1 MKGYEISLELM
12 AMMIGI
18 VSIIIAVRYALFFS
32 RSRKAIARAMMFM
45 LVAEALASGTTCAF
59 NALAIADLIRVA
71 PPIVMVLMR
80 IIIFSAVLA
89 STIHLAN
96 TIRSMTRDA

>member
-1 MKGYEISLELM
+1 MHDAGRIPVFPNTVGNGSGVKGYEISLELM

-71 PPIVMVLMR
+71 PPIVMV
-80 IIIFSAVLA
+80 
-89 STIHLAN
+89 
-96 TIRSMTRDA
+96 SMPGQRRK